1 MAASGS
7 SGSNGFNMS
16 SLLTE
21 LEASVA
27 SAPRN
32 GFNMS
37 DMRSMLDSLTSSAT
51 RVKTAKTK
59 AKEIKK
65 QIDRKP
71 RPSPSNE
78 RITLKIGRLQ
88 RQLDIENDSLA
99 RVVRRMTRLLARPSN
114 AAEQADLEREVD
126 AIKARIIDI
135 TSEINNPRSEMNSNN
150 GRASS
155 GRSMSRSMRHGRSM
169 SRSRSPGKG
178 DNMNNRNRSRSP
190 RRGGA
195 TRKRSNSR
203 KRNNK

>member
-1 MAASGS
+1 
-7 SGSNGFNMS
+7 MS
-16 SLLTE
+16 SLLTS

-27 SAPRN
+27 RAPNN

-37 DMRSMLDSLTSSAT
+37 DMRAMLESLTSSAA

-65 QIDRKP
+65 HIERKP
-71 RPSPSNE
+71 RASPSNE
-78 RITLKIGRLQ
+78 RIALKIGRLQ

-114 AAEQADLEREVD
+114 AAEQADLEREVN

-155 GRSMSRSMRHGRSM
+155 GRSMSRGRSMRHGHSM
-169 SRSRSPGKG
+169 SRSRSRSPGRG
-178 DNMNNRNRSRSP
+178 NSMNNRNRSRSP
-190 RRGGA
+190 RHGGA
-195 TRKRSNSR
+195 TRKR
-203 KRNNK
+203 RNN